1 MIRKSWL
8 IAAVLFAPGRFGQA
22 AAQQV
27 QAPQFTADGQLV
39 APKNYREWTFL
50 SSGLGMTYG
59 PISGAG
65 ATEDNPRFEN
75 VFVNPPAYRSFLKTG
90 MWPEDTIFVLE
101 IRSSASQVSIN
112 KNGRVQTDVA
122 GAEAEVKNSQR
133 FPGKW
138 AFFDLSGEVRTAKPI
153 PTAASCYSCH
163 GQNGA
168 VDNTFVQFYP
178 TLIETARRMGTF
190 HEQAAAIHSA
200 SLKSYVFHGKVE
212 ALNAAEASVRVNGDK
227 VEGWMDAMTM
237 NYKID
242 DPRVLKNIQPGDSI
256 TATVYDEDMVLHN
269 VQVIAKHVNIK

>member
-1 MIRKSWL
+1 MMRKRWL
-8 IAAVLFAPGRFGQA
+8 IAAMLFALGRFGHAQSTTS
-22 AAQQV
+22 AQQV

-90 MWPEDTIFVLE
+90 TWPEDTIFVLE
-101 IRSSASQVSIN
+101 IRSSASQISIN

-122 GAEAEVKNSQR
+122 GVEAEVKNSQR

-138 AFFDLSGEVRTAKPI
+138 AFFDLSGEVRTARSI

-178 TLIETARRMGTF
+178 TLVETARRMGTF

-212 ALNAAEASVRVNGDK
+212 ALNAAEGSLRVNGDK
-227 VEGWMDAMTM
+227 VEG
-237 NYKID
+237 
-242 DPRVLKNIQPGDSI
+242 
-256 TATVYDEDMVLHN
+256 
-269 VQVIAKHVNIK
+269 